1 MFEFIVGYVLG
12 FEASKARG
20 LSGRALAIIAL
31 FFTVISATGYLMI
44 QDLFPDFVPNSISEC
59 VGRPFEQMM
68 CSFMSLAPVI
78 CVLLFV
84 VAVLIAL
91 AVFRS
96 NKE

>member
-12 FEASKARG
+12 SEASKARG
-20 LSGRALAIIAL
+20 LSGRAWAIIAL

-44 QDLFPDFVPNSISEC
+44 QDLFPEYVPNSIDEC
-59 VGRPFEQMM
+59 VGLPFQQMM
-68 CSFMSLAPVI
+68 CSFMGYAPVI
-78 CVLLFV
+78 AFLLFV
-84 VAVLIAL
+84 VAALIAL